1 MTMSDVLEAR
11 RNAILSAIEILRSKK
26 IVSMDSIDNQRREK
40 GSGGLR
46 YREERKIWEASID
59 LGIDSN
65 GKRIRKVRTGK
76 TKEIAFKNLETA
88 VMDHY
93 SKLEETLHKE
103 LLEIESQIEK
113 EKINKN
119 GILLSEFYK
128 EFVSQKKRGYVTDR
142 TLGTYVDNYKTI
154 QKYLKNVT
162 LQETVDNIEI
172 FEKFAKDLLLG
183 KKPIV
188 KTTFLRKL
196 NFIEQ
201 TLDYAVKK
209 KLIESNILKKEKLEL
224 PLCKKKSRV
233 VRDVSVEDYQKL
245 IECSRKENFF
255 VYVMVTALL
264 ATGLRIGELAG
275 LKIQDIDKENKKI
288 AITKTLT
295 YNIEIDEDFNI
306 TKRGIITVPPKT
318 VSGNRFVYVPDEII
332 DNFIK
337 LHESYREDK
346 KLMKKSRPIKQ
357 ICLVGLLF
365 CTPNEELY

>member
-1 MTMSDVLEAR
+1 MSDVLEAR

-26 IVSMDSIDNQRREK
+26 IVSMESIDNQRREK

-128 EFVSQKKRGYVTDR
+128 EFVNQKKRGYVTDR

-233 VRDVSVEDYQKL
+233 VREVSVEDYHKL

-288 AITKTLT
+288 AVTKTLT

-306 TKRGIITVPPKT
+306 TKRGVITVPPKT

-346 KLMKKSRPIKQ
+346 KLMEKIRQKGNKDFIFISQRGTA
-357 ICLVGLLF
+357 V
-365 CTPNEELY
+365 